1 MKTKL
6 IATLMLAAG
15 SMFAGPRVFFGVSV
29 GVPAPVVVAPAPVVA
44 PVAYATPSPGP
55 GYAWV
60 DGYYTYVGARP
71 IWHAGYWRAPVIIN
85 RGFVEHRD
93 FDRDHRGFDRDHRD
107 FDRGFR
113 R

>member
-29 GVPAPVVVAPAPVVA
+29 GAPAPVVA
-44 PVAYATPSPGP
+44 YATPCPGP
-55 GYAWV
+55 GYVWV
-60 DGYYTYVGARP
+60 NGFYTYASGRQV
-71 IWHAGYWRAPVIIN
+71 WNAGYWRAPVIVSRPIIE
-85 RGFVEHRD
+85 RREFVEHRD
-93 FDRDHRGFDRDHRD
+93 FDRRHDFDRRDFDRHRD